1 MPRADS
7 TTTPQG
13 RWVRSVLPQ
22 VCEAC
27 GEVIPRN
34 TVFLFFA
41 GMPKRVACQHCGMAR
56 PVEVA
61 A

>member
-1 MPRADS
+1 MAHHDS
-7 TTTPQG
+7 TTTTQG
-13 RWVRSVLPQ
+13 RWIRSLLPQ
-22 VCEAC
+22 TCEAC

-41 GMPKRVACQHCGMAR
+41 GMPKRVACQQCGMAG